1 MKIFT
6 FLAAFCLMGMASCS
20 QKVCPAYSKTDS
32 VQHHPFAK
40 EVTPA
45 NPGTTRS

>member
-6 FLAAFCLMGMASCS
+6 FLAAVCLLGMSSCS
-20 QKVCPAYSKTDS
+20 QKTCPAYSKTDR
-32 VQHHPFAK
+32 VQQNTFAK

-45 NPGTTRS
+45 NPGAARS